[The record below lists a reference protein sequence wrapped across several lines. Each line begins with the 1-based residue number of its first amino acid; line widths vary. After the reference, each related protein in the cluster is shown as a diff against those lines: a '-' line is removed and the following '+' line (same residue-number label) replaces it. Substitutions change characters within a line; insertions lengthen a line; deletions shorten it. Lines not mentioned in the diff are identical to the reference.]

1 MSKMKRNLFIAIF
14 TFFVFLGACS
24 NNEDTH
30 TYQYALQASE
40 LKEFGEE
47 SAKVITDLAGYKS
60 LFKDEA
66 DAGKCNIDFKKQD
79 LIVCRGTSNGN
90 ITSITEDIKNHEGTW
105 YISIV
110 IEKGI
115 AAVMEPWCVAYVVPK
130 SATATQVKTDIRYN

>member
-1 MSKMKRNLFIAIF
+1 MKLKALTILL
-14 TFFVFLGACS
+14 VWVCLMGACS
-24 NNEDTH
+24 KTENTQH
-30 TYQYALQASE
+30 FQYQLKVSE

-90 ITSITEDIKNHEGTW
+90 ITSITEDIKDHEGTW